1 MILHSEVSTYPEA
14 PLSAIVRKSTF
25 IVPGQVEQQTSLT
38 PRQTSPTQPSTVDIF
53 AQVPCG
59 YSYPNPLQPS
69 FYHSLPRQSPV
80 VNPDSRRPP
89 SEAGPN
95 DNVEDMI
102 DPLILPPPESSPLAS
117 RVNQAELNRLES
129 SITGDLADMRAE
141 SEADGTVSMEGKTES
156 LRQEYGMPKAN
167 WAAQTDW
174 KKVSTNI
181 GPNITASIP
190 RTSRIHTVEHTS
202 QDVETMDHGRRQNR
216 RLKRNHQG
224 PEENK
229 KNWCPDPDCPQ
240 RRKSISTIDKHV
252 TSDKDHPVNPQPPSG
267 PGSKVLQR
275 PKLPTYCSECATNL
289 NNWKHSWLH
298 IQTHQ
303 REGMSKK
310 TYLTMCRSYSE
321 FLFTFDDVS
330 VKNPDWVFAD
340 APVNG

>member
-1 MILHSEVSTYPEA
+1 MNYGVCTAY
-14 PLSAIVRKSTF
+14 
-25 IVPGQVEQQTSLT
+25 
-38 PRQTSPTQPSTVDIF
+38 
-53 AQVPCG
+53 
-59 YSYPNPLQPS
+59 
-69 FYHSLPRQSPV
+69 
-80 VNPDSRRPP
+80 
-89 SEAGPN
+89 
-95 DNVEDMI
+95 
-102 DPLILPPPESSPLAS
+102 
-117 RVNQAELNRLES
+117 LES
-129 SITGDLADMRAE
+129 FITGDLAGMRAE
-141 SEADGTVSMEGKTES
+141 SEADGTVSMEWKTES

-174 KKVSTNI
+174 KGVSTNI

-190 RTSRIHTVEHTS
+190 RTARIHTVEQTS
-202 QDVETMDHGRRQNR
+202 QDVETMDHSRRQNK
-216 RLKRNHQG
+216 RLKKNHQG

-252 TSDKDHPVNPQPPSG
+252 TSDKDHPVNPQPPPG

-289 NNWKHSWLH
+289 DNWKHSWLH

-310 TYLTMCRSYSE
+310 TYLTMCRSYSK
-321 FLFTFDDVS
+321 FLFTFDNVS
-330 VKNPDWVFAD
+330 VENPDWCFFGSQAD